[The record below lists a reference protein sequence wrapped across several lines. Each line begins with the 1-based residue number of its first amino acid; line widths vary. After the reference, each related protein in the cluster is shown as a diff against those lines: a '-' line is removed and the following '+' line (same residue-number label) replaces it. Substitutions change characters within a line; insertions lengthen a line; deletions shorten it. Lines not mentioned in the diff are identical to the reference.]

1 MSVTIKS
8 APAAVTPTP
17 GGFTAIA
24 STPDLDRDGE
34 VIDSGAFLPLPKA
47 VPLLAFHDRNDPI
60 GVCRPRY
67 DGNRLLVEATFAS
80 TARAQEVRQLV
91 KEGAV
96 TSVSVGMLVANRVK
110 DKAGIVHI
118 TRAEL
123 LEVSIVSIPSNR
135 AALITEQRAAKL
147 KRAPMVAMPSGALQL
162 LRADIA
168 LARASML
175 ADRPMKPQAPE
186 DPYVRGGFTPN
197 LARTQKGHNR

>member
-110 DKAGIVHI
+110 DKAGVVHI

-147 KRAPMVAMPSGALQL
+147 KRAPAITIPKDELPL

-168 LARASML
+168 LARAAMQSE
-175 ADRPMKPQAPE
+175 RPVAPD
-186 DPYVRGGFTPN
+186 DPYIRSGFTPN
-197 LARTQKGHNR
+197 LARVQKGRNR